1 LPFQKELST
10 LKNDRNPELRNIEI
24 SDFGN
29 FEGMNGL
36 SFKKQED
43 ENNSGF
49 KSQKEEVHRHFEGF
63 ETPKSDRA

>member
-1 LPFQKELST
+1 MSE
-10 LKNDRNPELRNIEI
+10 
-24 SDFGN
+24 FGN
-29 FEGMNGL
+29 FEGIGGL

-49 KSQKEEVHRHFEGF
+49 KSQKEEMHRHFEGF